1 MKNSHTSIERK
12 GTIAVLLIIGLIVA
26 YVAVSETLSRP
37 SGENLKPSAAI
48 ETKSGTP
55 EAQSEIPKGE
65 TQKKKK
71 DSQSKKSGPKKSAPQ
86 GTSRRHL
93 DETVD

>member
-12 GTIAVLLIIGLIVA
+12 GTIAVLVIIGLIVA
-26 YVAVSETLSRP
+26 YVAISETLNRP
-37 SGENLKPSAAI
+37 SGEDLKPSAAI
-48 ETKSGTP
+48 ETRSSSP
-55 EAQSEIPKGE
+55 EASSEKPKAD

-71 DSQSKKSGPKKSAPQ
+71 SPHKSAEPQKSAPQ
-86 GTSRRHL
+86 GTSRRYL